1 MVRKSQ
7 VLVPLVLLHIFI
19 ALANPLAATAQE
31 NMSPDAKTLKA
42 LVDAGS
48 NLAKPHVIDH
58 WLYFRDETS
67 ARAAGQEL
75 NSAGFSVEGIDKES
89 EGADWRVLAR
99 KTMVPR
105 LADVEKMSA
114 YLEDLAKRHH
124 GDYDGWETQVEE

>member
-1 MVRKSQ
+1 MIRKSQ
-7 VLVPLVLLHIFI
+7 VMMRLVLLSIFI
-19 ALANPLAATAQE
+19 ALANPLTAMAQE

-75 NSAGFSVEGIDKES
+75 TSTGFSVEGIDKES
-89 EGADWRVLAR
+89 ESADWRLLAR

-105 LADVEKMSA
+105 LADVEKTSA

-124 GDYDGWETQVEE
+124 GDYDGWETQIEE